1 MQRDT
6 DRALANLQRRLER
19 QFFEGCRLDA
29 ATKNWVTRVYQSVA
43 DVVGD
48 SVAVTASFDVIS
60 ALNAGAVPVP
70 RPSFSSP
77 SCFLRPSDLQEL
89 RDSMIAPL
97 AAHASKQKAK
107 SCSGVESDGAVS
119 SSSSEGEED
128 ADNTAAALW
137 LENLLPLPLAC
148 SIVSSVLPFPQSMNS
163 RVLTASPTAE
173 CNAVLGYVQVL
184 HTRSTPSHTTAS
196 HS

>member
-1 MQRDT
+1 M
-6 DRALANLQRRLER
+6 
-19 QFFEGCRLDA
+19 
-29 ATKNWVTRVYQSVA
+29 
-43 DVVGD
+43 
-48 SVAVTASFDVIS
+48 
-60 ALNAGAVPVP
+60 
-70 RPSFSSP
+70 
-77 SCFLRPSDLQEL
+77 
-89 RDSMIAPL
+89 MAPP

-107 SCSGVESDGAVS
+107 SCSGVESDGAV

-184 HTRSTPSHTTAS
+184 HTRSTPSHHRRSFIFPSATRPQATQFIS
-196 HS
+196 VTSTMPLESL

>member
-1 MQRDT
+1 M
-6 DRALANLQRRLER
+6 
-19 QFFEGCRLDA
+19 
-29 ATKNWVTRVYQSVA
+29 
-43 DVVGD
+43 
-48 SVAVTASFDVIS
+48 
-60 ALNAGAVPVP
+60 
-70 RPSFSSP
+70 
-77 SCFLRPSDLQEL
+77 
-89 RDSMIAPL
+89 MAPP

-148 SIVSSVLPFPQSMNS
+148 SIVSSVLPFPHTMNS

-173 CNAVLGYVQVL
+173 CNAVLGYVQVPHAL
-184 HTRSTPSHTTAS
+184 PPPPHTTAA
-196 HS
+196 HLFFPVQ